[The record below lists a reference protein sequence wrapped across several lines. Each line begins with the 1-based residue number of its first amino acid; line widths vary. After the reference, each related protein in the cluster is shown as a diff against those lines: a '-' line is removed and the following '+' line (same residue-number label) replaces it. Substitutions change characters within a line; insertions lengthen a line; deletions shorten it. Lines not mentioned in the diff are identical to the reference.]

1 MPDFQ
6 LPSVPTA
13 SAFGYPLALR
23 QDEFHR
29 LAQTPNLPTHRIE
42 FKGDLQNL
50 PILRVPINLPKYRL
64 SNGRTASAQEEYLA
78 KHPAKS
84 RDFFEADPELLEVQE
99 VQHSL
104 LLPLAKQANLFDYFK
119 DAANKQI
126 EPILLDEKGFVV
138 NGNRRLAAWRHLLGD
153 DPKKFAHFAYVD
165 VVVLPYC
172 EEKEIDRLE
181 AALQIKTD
189 IKANYSWDTEA
200 NMMLHKRKLHGFT
213 DRELAD
219 IYGMK
224 ENDVRELLDMRDYAA
239 EYLRSRNKENHWSL
253 MSGGEFAFRKL
264 VNARSKLGT
273 AGEKELFKQ
282 AAFILIDDADAVGER
297 LGRLYEAIP
306 GVQEHLEV
314 IKDKLQNRF
323 QVQPAGDD
331 ADLGNLFGAASPKE
345 DAIDLPLAA
354 EIRKPENVDA
364 AREIIVEA
372 IESQKELKKDAKSAN
387 YLLTTISKANGLM
400 AAAVAQGLRPEAN
413 RSGVAEQLAELDASI
428 VHIRKWLAENA

>member
-1 MPDFQ
+1 
-6 LPSVPTA
+6 
-13 SAFGYPLALR
+13 
-23 QDEFHR
+23 
-29 LAQTPNLPTHRIE
+29 
-42 FKGDLQNL
+42 
-50 PILRVPINLPKYRL
+50 
-64 SNGRTASAQEEYLA
+64 
-78 KHPAKS
+78 
-84 RDFFEADPELLEVQE
+84 
-99 VQHSL
+99 
-104 LLPLAKQANLFDYFK
+104 
-119 DAANKQI
+119 
-126 EPILLDEKGFVV
+126 
-138 NGNRRLAAWRHLLGD
+138 
-153 DPKKFAHFAYVD
+153 
-165 VVVLPYC
+165 
-172 EEKEIDRLE
+172 
-181 AALQIKTD
+181 
-189 IKANYSWDTEA
+189 
-200 NMMLHKRKLHGFT
+200 
-213 DRELAD
+213 
-219 IYGMK
+219 
-224 ENDVRELLDMRDYAA
+224 MRDYAA
-239 EYLRSRNKENHWSL
+239 AYLRSRNKENHWSL

-273 AGEKELFKQ
+273 AGERELFKQ

-314 IKDKLQNRF
+314 IKAKLQNRF

-413 RSGVAEQLAELDASI
+413 RSGVVEQLAELDASI